1 MNDRLSAA
9 RGRQASP
16 PAGPGSRLDRVRAL
30 LAAHP
35 WVSDALI
42 WVLPLAYI
50 AVAAIVANAETP
62 SFTALPTFLQVA
74 IVLLQTVPLALR
86 RTAPLFSSMLI
97 AFACLL
103 SILTM
108 LGPTV
113 GIIAVPLTIY
123 STTAWGTRRHGHI
136 VFGLGLGGALLL
148 GLWFYLVSLQ
158 STLGPNAR
166 SLEFGEYLLMITVV
180 ALCASIVL
188 AAWMLGGV
196 GYRRRREIE
205 GIRER
210 NRLLEHERESETRL
224 ATDAERMRI
233 AREMH
238 DVIAHSLSVVIAQAD
253 GGRYA
258 ASANP
263 QAAVGALETISR
275 TGRDALEQTRSL
287 LGFLRA
293 DDDDSRRAAPLPG
306 VADIR
311 RLIDDIRSAGLPV
324 SIAGIDEVDDSS
336 LPDGAGL
343 AVYRIVQEAL
353 TNVLKHAGSIAR
365 AHVSLHTE
373 TREFVARISDDGA
386 GQTPDAETSDSEQL
400 RSRGNGITGM
410 KERAALYGGTL
421 TARPIRSTGLP
432 DANRPRAGHEV
443 GLSSDSVTGSA
454 FGTAT
459 GFVVEARFPLRGGGD
474 SATAPS
480 ATVRPETAHSETA
493 HSDAAHSEI
502 TRADSESSHGAAR

>member
-9 RGRQASP
+9 RGQQAAP
-16 PAGPGSRLDRVRAL
+16 PSDPDSRLHRARRL

-35 WVSDALI
+35 WVADALI

-50 AVAAIVANAETP
+50 AVTTILAGAETP
-62 SFTALPTFLQVA
+62 TFTALPTFFQVA
-74 IVLLQTVPLALR
+74 IVLLQTLPLALR

-97 AFACLL
+97 ALACLL

-108 LGPTV
+108 LGPTI

-123 STTAWGTRRHGHI
+123 STTAWGTRRHGQI
-136 VFGLGLGGALLL
+136 VLGLGLVGACLL

-158 STLGPNAR
+158 STVGPDAR
-166 SLEFGEYLLMITVV
+166 PVDFGEYLVMFTVV

-188 AAWMLGGV
+188 TAWLLGGV

-275 TGRDALEQTRSL
+275 TGREALEQTRSL

-293 DDDDSRRAAPLPG
+293 DDEDNRRAAPLPG

-311 RLIDDIRSAGLPV
+311 RLINDIRSAGLPV
-324 SIAGIDEVDDSS
+324 SIGGIDEVDDTS

-365 AHVSLHTE
+365 AHVSLHLE

-386 GQTPDAETSDSEQL
+386 GQTPDAETSDSAQL

-432 DANRPRAGHEV
+432 DANRPRAGRDA
-443 GLSSDSVTGSA
+443 GLSSESVTGST

-459 GFVVEARFPLRGGGD
+459 GFVVEARFPLREGSQADD
-474 SATAPS
+474 SNHT
-480 ATVRPETAHSETA
+480 TTGTN
-493 HSDAAHSEI
+493 DI
-502 TRADSESSHGAAR
+502 TADSRAPTADTADTDSHTAR